1 MKIPKYSLA
10 ITEEELTHANT
21 LIASK
26 HVLGNG
32 ILEDVQDIVYVKPD
46 CFDLKLTKQI
56 AMELENH
63 NKRLLEENRPY
74 VLIVFG
80 RLGTLDPWLGI
91 PVTWGQICGAR
102 VIVEATQEN
111 VKVELSQGS
120 HYFHNIINL
129 DVKYFSMPYSQPY
142 RIHWDWLSSQPVE
155 HEGASTRH
163 VKLDQSLTVKVDGK
177 NGWGIIYRKEL
188 KTHA

>member
-1 MKIPKYSLA
+1 MKIPKDNLV

-32 ILEDVQDIVYVKPD
+32 ILKDLQDIVYVKPD

-63 NKRLLEENRPY
+63 NKRLLDENRPY

-142 RIHWDWLSSQPVE
+142 RIHWDWLASQPVE
-155 HEGASTRH
+155 YEGVFTRH
-163 VKLDQSLTVKVDGK
+163 VKLNQSLSVKVDGK
-177 NGWGIIYRKEL
+177 IGWGIIYRNEV
-188 KTHA
+188 KTPA